1 MFHKKLTLEQV
12 SLFCQDLAPTLCAKT
27 AVLLTGT
34 LGAGKTR
41 FVQELL
47 KTLGGEEALSPTFSL
62 INSYQSLQSYSLYHV
77 DLYRLESSEQL
88 ETAGFWDL
96 FADTNSVV
104 LVEWASKINKDELPL
119 DWQIL
124 CIDIQ
129 KITGEESVR
138 EYRMTSNIS

>member
-12 SLFCQDLAPTLCAKT
+12 PSFCQDLAPSLHAKT

-34 LGAGKTR
+34 LGAGKTS

-62 INSYQSLQSYSLYHV
+62 INSYPSQQPYSLYHV
-77 DLYRLESSEQL
+77 DLYRLESSEDL
-88 ETAGFWDL
+88 ETSGFWDL

-104 LVEWASKINKDELPL
+104 LIEWASKIKKDELPL
-119 DWQIL
+119 DWKTL
-124 CIDIQ
+124 CVDIQ
-129 KITGEESVR
+129 KIAGDESIR
-138 EYRMTSNIS
+138 EYRVT